1 MTIIE
6 KVLALQDVELF
17 SRVSTEALAHLA
29 AIAHEETLE
38 EGRDLFREGDAADA
52 LHLVLA
58 GKIRLH
64 RGGRDV
70 TTAGVGD
77 VLGTWA
83 LLDVETRV
91 ASATV
96 MESTHLLRID
106 RYEFYDLIA
115 DHLEITQGVF
125 SALVKRVRRLIEP
138 LQQDLGSDTT

>member
-6 KVLALQDVELF
+6 KVLALQEVELF

-29 AIAHEETLE
+29 SIAHEETLE
-38 EGRDLFREGDAADA
+38 PGRDLFREGDAADA
-52 LHLVLA
+52 LHLVLTGA
-58 GKIRLH
+58 IRIH
-64 RGGRDV
+64 RAGRDV
-70 TTAGVGD
+70 TQAGAGD

-91 ASATV
+91 ATATV
-96 MESTHLLRID
+96 TEAARLLRID

-138 LQQDLGSDTT
+138 LHQEPGPETT